1 MAAHPGLLE
10 VGRIHKPHGL
20 RGELAVSLVTNRL
33 ERVEPG
39 SILEVD
45 DEHGEARRLEVAA
58 SRPHQGRWLIC
69 FVGVD
74 HRDEADR
81 LRGRPLYAE
90 PVEDPDE
97 LWVHELV
104 GAEVRDRVGAVLGTV
119 EAVEANPASDLL
131 VLGDGGLVPLRF
143 VVEGPTDGVVVVDVP
158 AGLLDG

>member
-1 MAAHPGLLE
+1 MAARPGLLE

-39 SILEVD
+39 SVLVVD
-45 DEHGEARRLEVAA
+45 DEGEQRVLEVAA
-58 SRPHQGRWLIC
+58 SRPHQDRWLVS

-74 HRDEADR
+74 HRDQADR

-90 PVEDPDE
+90 PVDDPDE

-104 GAEVRDRVGAVLGTV
+104 GAEVRDPAGAVLGTV
-119 EAVEANPASDLL
+119 AAVEANPASDLL
-131 VLGDGGLVPLRF
+131 VLADGGLVPLRF
-143 VVEGPTDGVVVVDVP
+143 VVEGPAGGVVVVDVP